1 MIDGL
6 ETPGEIRRHELFS
19 EMAERLARHM
29 MDKHGIEEDRAI
41 DIGNDLADF
50 LTEHWKGQNVY
61 INSDREFRLSKRDWE
76 IFGRMRRGNANDLA
90 AEYGISYVRVHQVYR
105 RCLAEARR
113 RVQPDLFGQNALET
127 GLEQAVEAGQIST
140 GDSEGMPCPNSS
152 DASLSGNS
160 DTDVGNRAEPAPPA
174 AS

>member
-6 ETPGEIRRHELFS
+6 ETLGEIRRHELFA

-61 INSDREFRLSKRDWE
+61 FNSDREFRLSKRDWE
-76 IFGRMRRGNANDLA
+76 IFGRLRRGNANDLA
-90 AEYGISYVRVHQVYR
+90 SEYGISYVRVHQIHR

-140 GDSEGMPCPNSS
+140 ADPEGVTCPNSD

-160 DTDVGNRAEPAPPA
+160 DTDVGNEENPARPTQQ
-174 AS
+174 

>member
-90 AEYGISYVRVHQVYR
+90 AEYGISYVRVHQIHR

-113 RVQPDLFGQNALET
+113 RVQPDLFGEKTDENEVEQSVDT
-127 GLEQAVEAGQIST
+127 SGLST
-140 GDSEGMPCPNSS
+140 DP
-152 DASLSGNS
+152 
-160 DTDVGNRAEPAPPA
+160 EPR
-174 AS
+174 

>member
-6 ETPGEIRRHELFS
+6 ETAGEIRRHELFS

-90 AEYGISYVRVHQVYR
+90 AEYGISYVRVHQIHR

-113 RVQPDLFGQNALET
+113 RAQPDLFGQKPVENEV
-127 GLEQAVEAGQIST
+127 EQVVEGGHLST
-140 GDSEGMPCPNSS
+140 ANRGAEPCLNSP

-160 DTDVGNRAEPAPPA
+160 DTDVGNGAEPASPA